1 MSLPEH
7 VRRYFSRPGG
17 RRLHSSVFNTLVFS
31 FLHFGDGFLP
41 VFDRSQLWSGS
52 QNRESD

>member
-17 RRLHSSVFNTLVFS
+17 RRLHSSVFNALVFS